1 MITIYNNQ
9 IYININID
17 KIILT
22 LMNKNRESKDN
33 LMKKVKM
40 NKLDI
45 PSSNLIIDKG
55 KKPRHNQHLTQ

>member
-1 MITIYNNQ
+1 
-9 IYININID
+9 
-17 KIILT
+17 
-22 LMNKNRESKDN
+22 MNKNRESKDN

-55 KKPRHNQHLTQ
+55 KKPRHNQHLTQQLTSIPCLPLTM